1 MEQRKIIPLES
12 SNKISSMAK
21 YLKVGETFVPRN
33 ETSEGGGSHR
43 DIPTRQLYL
52 DRKEYGRSIRADS
65 YNSVG

>member
-33 ETSEGGGSHR
+33 ETSEGGGGGGGH
-43 DIPTRQLYL
+43 TVTFQLDNYI
-52 DRKEYGRSIRADS
+52 SIEKNKDG
-65 YNSVG
+65 V

>member
-33 ETSEGGGSHR
+33 ETSEGGGGH
-43 DIPTRQLYL
+43 TVTFQLDNYI
-52 DRKEYGRSIRADS
+52 SIEKNKDG
-65 YNSVG
+65 V